1 MEIIVEG
8 KFVGKQR
15 PRIGRY
21 GNVYT
26 PQKTKD
32 YEELIRQEYIRNF
45 GERRTNA
52 PVSIEIIAY
61 FEIPKSWSKKKKEQ
75 ACLGIIKPT
84 TKPDID
90 NITKTILDAL
100 NGVAYEDDKQV
111 VYCSILKWYSI
122 EPKVAINIREC
133 LF

>member
-1 MEIIVEG
+1 MKFVVEG

-32 YEELIRQEYIRNF
+32 YEELVRQEYIRNF
-45 GERRTNA
+45 GERRA
-52 PVSIEIIAY
+52 KEPISIEIAAY
-61 FEIPKSWSKKKKEQ
+61 FEVPKSWSKKKKEQ
-75 ACLGIIKPT
+75 AYLGFIKPT
-84 TKPDID
+84 IKPDID

-111 VYCSILKWYSI
+111 IQCAVIKWYGKKSQVVISI
-122 EPKVAINIREC
+122 AEC
-133 LF
+133 FK